1 MVKLVYMKPIILTV
15 LIGFS
20 ISMQAQLNPDDKV
33 LIEQY
38 SQTISGDDFYAHL
51 SFLADDLLEGRETG
65 ERGQKLAALYI
76 RSHFMQLGLT
86 PGNPEEDSYF
96 QTFYLRQT
104 EIESAS
110 IEVGDTT
117 FGFKTDFFAVQGNLP
132 DSLERPFVFAGYGI
146 ETAAYNNIQHVEVA
160 GKTVLVYA
168 GEPASMNPKP
178 KNLSEELDSWS
189 KRANALKARGASNTI
204 LILPDSVYKPISNY
218 IRRRGTQ
225 VVRADETPYGII
237 CVSEGMGNYLL
248 AQGSKKAD
256 KVKEM
261 LDKKDKIPTVD
272 FENLKLTYNASIIRE
287 DSPAE
292 NVVGLLEGTDKK
304 DEILVITA
312 HYDHIGIIRDNI
324 NNGADDDGSGTS
336 AVLELAEAFAEAAAE
351 GSRPRRSIL
360 FMTVSGEEKGL
371 LGSDFYA
378 QNPLYPL
385 EQTIANL
392 NIDMIGRIDEKYE
405 TREDS
410 TDYVYLI
417 GSDKLSSEL
426 HVISE
431 SSNETFTDLTLDYT
445 YNDPDDPNR
454 FYYRSDH
461 YNFAKNGIPVIF
473 YFTGVHEDY
482 HRPTDDVPKIKF
494 EKTAKITRLVFAT
507 AWELANRDERI
518 VVDSNKR

>member
-1 MVKLVYMKPIILTV
+1 MFKSLIIRPLFLTG
-15 LIGFS
+15 LLCISLTSWSQLDPSNQPMIEKYAES
-20 ISMQAQLNPDDKV
+20 IEAID
-33 LIEQY
+33 IH
-38 SQTISGDDFYAHL
+38 AHL

-86 PGNPEEDSYF
+86 PGNPEEDTYF

-117 FGFKTDFFAVQGNLP
+117 FEYKTDFFAVQGNLP
-132 DSLERPFVFAGYGI
+132 DSLNTPFVFAGYGI
-146 ETAAYNNIQHVEVA
+146 ETDGYNNIQHVEVA

-168 GEPASMNPKP
+168 GEPASMNPEP

-189 KRANALKARGASNTI
+189 KRANALKAKGASNTI
-204 LILPDSVYKPISNY
+204 LILPDSVFKPISNY

-237 CVSEGMGNYLL
+237 CVSAGMGNYLL
-248 AQGSKKAD
+248 AQGSGKAD
-256 KVKEM
+256 KIKEM
-261 LDKKDKIPTVD
+261 LDKKDKIPDVD
-272 FENLKLTYNASIIRE
+272 FENLNLTYDASIIRE

-292 NVVGLLEGTDKK
+292 NVVGLLEGTDMK

-312 HYDHIGIIRDNI
+312 HFDHIGIIRGNI

-336 AVLELAEAFAEAAAE
+336 AVLELAEAFAEAAAD
-351 GSRPRRSIL
+351 GNRPRRSIL

-371 LGSDFYA
+371 LGSDFYT

-385 EQTIANL
+385 DQTIANL

-410 TDYVYLI
+410 TNYVYLI

-426 HVISE
+426 HAISE

-507 AWELANRDERI
+507 AWELANREERI